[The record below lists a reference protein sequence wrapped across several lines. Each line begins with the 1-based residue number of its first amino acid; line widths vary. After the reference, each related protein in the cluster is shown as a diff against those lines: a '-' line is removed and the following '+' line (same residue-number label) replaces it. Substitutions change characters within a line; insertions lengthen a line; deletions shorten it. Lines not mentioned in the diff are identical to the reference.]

1 MDLSCHYYVLSLGL
15 ETSVLFE
22 AFRDHLVDIQNKGF
36 PVTRPPG
43 PVATGT
49 LPDLARKIDGCL
61 AHYLEPDPLGVV
73 VVGSRPLL
81 SAFAAVTVHG
91 AAVIGQVPGDFKSTS
106 TQDLGQI
113 VWPVI
118 KTAMSGETDRALRNL
133 AGNTAAGRAV
143 RGLEAVAVQVRQGS
157 RGTLLVEE
165 DYHMRGGLDRT
176 GRYPAVTSLVDIRD
190 ILDDAVDAVIERAL
204 AAGGRVV
211 FTPDGSLAAWDRIA
225 LLCGQEETA

>member
-1 MDLSCHYYVLSLGL
+1 MDLSCHYYVLSLGM

-22 AFRDHLVDIQNKGF
+22 AFRDRVVDVQNKGF

-43 PVATGT
+43 LMENGK
-49 LPDLARKIDGCL
+49 LLDLVRTIDGCL
-61 AHYLEPDPLGVV
+61 AQYHEPDPLGVV

-91 AAVIGQVPGDFKSTS
+91 PAVIGQVPGDHTATS
-106 TQDLGQI
+106 PQDLGQI
-113 VWPVI
+113 VWPLI

-133 AGNTAAGRAV
+133 AGTAAAGRAV
-143 RGLEAVAVQVRQGS
+143 RGLEAVAVQVRQGT

-165 DYHMRGGLDRT
+165 DFHMRGGLNRT
-176 GRYPAVTSLVDIRD
+176 GHYPAVTSLVDIRD
-190 ILDDAVDAVIERAL
+190 ILDDVVDTVIEQAL
-204 AAGGRVV
+204 AAGGHVV

-225 LLCGQEETA
+225 LLCGQEETP